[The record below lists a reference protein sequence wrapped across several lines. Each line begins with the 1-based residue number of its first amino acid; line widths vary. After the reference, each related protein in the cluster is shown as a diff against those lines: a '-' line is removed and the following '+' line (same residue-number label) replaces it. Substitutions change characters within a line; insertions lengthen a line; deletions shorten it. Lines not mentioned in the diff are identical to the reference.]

1 MNTKLDDESDSN
13 ASDDD
18 FNLSDTS
25 DRKRGRGEEQT
36 FKNQPFDEAV
46 DLSNDD
52 GSDDNVS
59 DDEGKD
65 NGISSESNTRTNI
78 LKNQKY
84 DECLDIGSPAQ
95 SKSSPERSLGHSKY
109 GSKQTSSRDKDLS
122 DDESGINSNSSRQI
136 TNQPFDAAYDVSDD
150 DDSDEE
156 VDDDVD
162 NASIDTKQGKSFENT
177 KMTSKDKNKKS
188 SNSTQKTIKE
198 DDEGMRRPI
207 PKDQDDFQSEIGEDD
222 EEDVSKYRGKDST
235 SKGSSDNRF
244 GSSDKRSQI
253 KNKRQDID
261 SDSDSDIK
269 SNDDEISE
277 VRTKLKGAYNS
288 KDYANLQVSND
299 ISELFESIDRYKP
312 HDIEL
317 ESTLKCFIPDYIPAI
332 GEMDAFLKMGRPDGK
347 GDDLGL
353 HVVDEPAATQ
363 SDSTVLELQLRA
375 ISKRQAAGD
384 VTVRSIENAAKNP
397 SEIDRWIN
405 SINELHRSKP
415 PPQVHYRKSM
425 PDIEQLMDVWPE
437 EFEEALNKMA
447 LPHVDLDMS
456 LEEYAKIIC
465 ALVDIPVYDGALVE
479 SLHVLFTLYLE
490 FKHNQHFMAV
500 QNGNNKATEIDD
512 TDRRSSMADEIPPA
526 SN

>member
-1 MNTKLDDESDSN
+1 MNTRLDEESDSN
-13 ASDDD
+13 GSDDD
-18 FNLSDTS
+18 FDLSDTS
-25 DRKRGRGEEQT
+25 DRKRDRGEQQT

-52 GSDDNVS
+52 GSDDNS
-59 DDEGKD
+59 SNDEGKHHD
-65 NGISSESNTRTNI
+65 SNAKTNI

-84 DECLDIGSPAQ
+84 DECLDVGSPAQ
-95 SKSSPERSLGHSKY
+95 SKSSPERSVGQLNY
-109 GSKQTSSRDKDLS
+109 GSKQSGNRHNDLS
-122 DDESGINSNSSRQI
+122 DDESVNSNTSRPI
-136 TNQPFDAAYDVSDD
+136 TNQPFDEVVNVSDD
-150 DDSDEE
+150 EDDDEG

-177 KMTSKDKNKKS
+177 KMTSSKNKKS
-188 SNSTQKTIKE
+188 FNATQKTIKE
-198 DDEGMRRPI
+198 DFEGMRRPT
-207 PKDQDDFQSEIGEDD
+207 PKDQDEDFESADDD
-222 EEDVSKYRGKDST
+222 EEDFIAKYRAKEDSIKGR
-235 SKGSSDNRF
+235 SEDHLGSSDT
-244 GSSDKRSQI
+244 KRQN
-253 KNKRQDID
+253 KNKLQD
-261 SDSDSDIK
+261 SDSDSDSDVL
-269 SNDDEISE
+269 SNGDGGSE
-277 VRTKLKGAYNS
+277 APVKLKGGYNS
-288 KDYANLQVSND
+288 KDYANLKVSNEV
-299 ISELFESIDRYKP
+299 SELFESINRYKP

-317 ESTLKCFIPDYIPAI
+317 ESTLKCFIPEYIPAI

-353 HVVDEPAATQ
+353 HVLDEPAASQ

-397 SEIDRWIN
+397 AEIDRWIN

-437 EFEEALNKMA
+437 EFEEALNKMT

-465 ALVDIPVYDGALVE
+465 ALVDIPVYEGALVE

-490 FKHNQHFMAV
+490 FKHNQHFMTV
-500 QNGNNKATEIDD
+500 QNSNNNGTKIDEID
-512 TDRRSSMADEIPPA
+512 RRTSTVDDMAPP